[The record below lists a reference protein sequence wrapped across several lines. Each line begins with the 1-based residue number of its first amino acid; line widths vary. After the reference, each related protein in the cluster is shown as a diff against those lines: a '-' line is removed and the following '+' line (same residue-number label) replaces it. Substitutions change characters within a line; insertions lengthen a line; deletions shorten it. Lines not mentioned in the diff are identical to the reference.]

1 MIGIV
6 AGIFCTLIVAALSS
20 YCFKFDPVWFYSLR
34 LPAYLAPPA
43 AFEAFVAVS
52 YLSSIISISRL
63 VEHKHIFPS
72 MLFFLILG
80 ASDIMFL
87 LFFFR
92 LKIILAAA
100 FFITASQAL
109 AYTLFVRFMMKDFK
123 IALEFLPAFLFHC
136 YAFICALS
144 IVMLN

>member
-6 AGIFCTLIVAALSS
+6 AALFCTLIIAGISS
-20 YCFKFDPVWFYSLR
+20 YCFNLDLKWYFALNKPHFVVSSGWF
-34 LPAYLAPPA
+34 
-43 AFEAFVAVS
+43 AFFVAVNYAS
-52 YLSSIISISRL
+52 CILALSRL
-63 VEHKHIFPS
+63 VEHKHLFPS

>member
-20 YCFKFDPVWFYSLR
+20 YCFKLDPAWFYSLR
-34 LPAYLAPPA
+34 LPSYMAPPA

-72 MLFFLILG
+72 MLFFAGMGANSILFVLTFFWHKQLFWG
-80 ASDIMFL
+80 L
-87 LFFFR
+87 LFMAATLAFALVLFFR
-92 LKIILAAA
+92 FL
-100 FFITASQAL
+100 T
-109 AYTLFVRFMMKDFK
+109 KDVK
-123 IALEFLPAFLFHC
+123 IALIFLPTFVFDM
-136 YAFICALS
+136 YGFILTIA
-144 IVMLN
+144 IAMAN